1 MLLRRGF
8 RVGPGRYDLPF
19 PSDLD
24 ARRTER
30 LARLLDHYAFRL
42 FLRGAIQRAAGFDPE
57 EATRYLTAEQAG
69 VYAAQLSELGLAEPC
84 GDGRLRLVHPSHSF
98 GGTLEWYVGRELH
111 RRLGMA
117 VATGVKFRCK
127 DVGGD
132 LDVVAAAEGRLVYLE
147 LSSSPPRHLLPE
159 EVVAFFDRLGALR
172 PDLALFVVDTAL
184 RLSDKVLPMLQ
195 GEIERRGGAVPVPR
209 RIVRECWEIGP
220 RLFALGAKGDLMRNV
235 ARCLAE
241 GWRQVAPSFP

>member
-8 RVGPGRYDLPF
+8 RVAPGRRDLPF

-24 ARRTER
+24 ALRTER

-42 FLRGAIQRAAGFDPE
+42 FLRGAIQRAAGFAPE
-57 EATRYLTAEQAG
+57 ETTRYLTSEQAHA
-69 VYAAQLSELGLAEPC
+69 YAARLSELGLAEPC
-84 GDGRLRLVHPSHSF
+84 GDGRLSLVHPAHSF

-111 RRLGMA
+111 RRLGMT
-117 VATGVKFRCK
+117 VATGVKFRCR

-132 LDVVAAAEGRLVYLE
+132 LDVVAAAEGRLIYLE

-159 EVVAFFDRLGALR
+159 EVAAFFDRLRALR

-195 GEIERRGGAVPVPR
+195 EEIERLGGAARAPR
-209 RIVRECWEIGP
+209 RVVRECWEIGP
-220 RLFALGAKGDLMRNV
+220 RLFAVGAKGDLMRNV

-241 GWRQVAPSFP
+241 GWRAAAPAFP